1 MWCAET
7 ISEVRRRTNTNL
19 KYGIDS
25 REVEERK
32 KLYGINKIEEQK
44 KKNILV
50 RFIEQFNDFMIIT
63 LIVAAIVSSIMAYM
77 QGTNDYLD
85 SIIIIAI
92 VVFNA
97 FLGLLQESKAEKS
110 LEALKKLSA
119 PTAKV
124 KRDNKIINIPSEE
137 VVVGDIL
144 ILEAGSYVPA
154 DCRLINSYNLKID
167 ESALTGENLPVQ
179 KDAESILNKDT
190 VLGDMINMAFAT
202 TVVTNGHAEAIVTDV
217 GMNTKVGQIAKMII
231 TDESPE
237 TPLQQK
243 LGEVGKKL
251 GLVALFICFAIFVI
265 GIFKRIPPIE
275 MFMTSVGLAV
285 AAIPEGLPA
294 IVTIMLSIG
303 VTKMARKNAIIRKLP
318 AVETLGSSTVI
329 CSDKTGTLT
338 QNKMKVVELRDAFG
352 DMDLKN
358 GNISLKQ
365 ETRRLMLRL
374 GSICTDAHIEYE
386 GGKYVAIGEPTEV
399 AIVNAGLSIDENK
412 ENLEKQMQRVNEIP
426 FDSTRKLMTT
436 IHKLGN
442 KYRIIT
448 KGAPDVLIRRCNRF
462 YENGLEKNLTQDI
475 LININK
481 NNNDMAEKALRVIAV
496 AYADVDTLPSEINTN
511 TVENNL
517 IFVGLIGM
525 IDPPRVGVK
534 EAVET
539 CRRAGIKTV
548 MITGDHIVTARA
560 IAKELGI
567 LRQTDKAITG
577 IELEKISQ
585 ERLEKEIK
593 NYSVFAR
600 VSPEHKVRIVKAFRA
615 NGEIVAMTGD
625 GVNDAPALKNAD
637 IGVSMGMNGTDVAKN
652 ASDMILT
659 DDNFVTITEA
669 VKTGR
674 HIYSNIRKA
683 VHFLLATNVGEI
695 VTIFVGLLL
704 GMESPLLAI
713 HLLWINLVTDSL
725 PAIALGLEPIDKN
738 IMNKKPID
746 SKKGLFTDCLW
757 GKIFV
762 EGTMIGMLTLFA
774 FSIGNN
780 LFGLEV
786 GRTMAFVSLSL
797 LELFHSFNIRSEE
810 SIFKVGVC
818 SNKYLVGALVIGAI
832 LQIVVIAIPTLATIF
847 NVVSLNGTQ
856 WIYTLLISIS
866 PIFIMELQKRL
877 NDFKFGK
884 VVYTKSN
891 EMNKTV

>member
-1 MWCAET
+1 MWHAET
-7 ISEVRRRTNTNL
+7 ISEVRRKTNSNL
-19 KYGIDS
+19 KYGIDF

-32 KLYGINKIEEQK
+32 KLYGINIIEEQK
-44 KKNILV
+44 KKNMLI

-63 LIVAAIVSSIMAYM
+63 LIFAAIISSVMAYV

-85 SIIIIAI
+85 SIIIVAI

-97 FLGLLQESKAEKS
+97 FLGLLQESKAEKA

-124 KRDNKIINIPSEE
+124 KRDNKIMNIPSEE

-144 ILEAGSYVPA
+144 ILEAGAFVPA

-179 KDAESILNKDT
+179 KEADRVLNKDV

-217 GMNTKVGQIAKMII
+217 GMNTKVGQIAKMIM
-231 TDESPE
+231 TDVSPE

-251 GLVALFICFAIFVI
+251 GLVALIICFAIFVI
-265 GIFKRIPPIE
+265 GLFKKIPPIE

-338 QNKMKVVELRDAFG
+338 QNKMKVIELRDAFG
-352 DMDLKN
+352 DMDLQR
-358 GNISLKQ
+358 GNANLQQ
-365 ETRRLMLRL
+365 ETRRLILRL
-374 GSICTDAHIEYE
+374 GSMCTDTHLEYE
-386 GGKYVAIGEPTEV
+386 NGKYEAIGEPTEV
-399 AIVNAGLSIDENK
+399 AIVNAGLSIEENK
-412 ENLEKQMQRVNEIP
+412 ESLEKQMQRVNEIP

-436 IHKLGN
+436 IHKLEN

-448 KGAPDVLIRRCNRF
+448 KGAPDVLIKRCSRF
-462 YENGLEKNLTQDI
+462 YENGIEKNLMQDI
-475 LININK
+475 LTNINK

-496 AYADVDTLPSEINTN
+496 AYADVDTLPSEIDTN

-517 IFVGLIGM
+517 TFVGLIGM

-548 MITGDHIVTARA
+548 MITGDHIITAKA

-577 IELEKISQ
+577 VELDKIPQ

-615 NGEIVAMTGD
+615 NEEIVAMTGD

-713 HLLWINLVTDSL
+713 HLLWINLVTDSF
-725 PAIALGLEPIDKN
+725 PAIALGLEPIDKD
-738 IMNKKPID
+738 IMNKKPIA
-746 SKKGLFTDCLW
+746 SKKGLFTNGLW

-762 EGTMIGMLTLFA
+762 EGTMIGVLTLFA

-780 LFGLEV
+780 LYGLQV
-786 GRTMAFVSLSL
+786 GRTMAFVSLSM
-797 LELFHSFNIRSEE
+797 LELVHSFNIRSDE
-810 SIFKVGVC
+810 SIFKIGIFT
-818 SNKYLVGALVIGAI
+818 NKYLMGALALGTL
-832 LQIVVIAIPTLATIF
+832 LQVGVIAIPNLANIF
-847 NVVSLNGTQ
+847 DVVPLNGRQ
-856 WIYTLLISIS
+856 WIYTFFISIS

-891 EMNKTV
+891 QKI

>member
-1 MWCAET
+1 MWHTKA
-7 ISEVRRRTNTNL
+7 ISEIRRETKTNL

-25 REVEERK
+25 REVEQRK
-32 KLYGINKIEEQK
+32 QLYGVNKIEEQK
-44 KKNILV
+44 KKSLV
-50 RFIEQFNDFMIIT
+50 LRFIEQFNDFMIIT
-63 LIVAAIVSSIMAYM
+63 LIVAAIISSVTAYM
-77 QGTNDYLD
+77 QGTNDYID
-85 SIIIIAI
+85 SIIIVAI

-97 FLGLLQESKAEKS
+97 FLGLIQESKAEKA

-124 KRDNKIINIPSEE
+124 KRDNKIIDIPSEE

-144 ILEAGSYVPA
+144 ILEAGAFVPA
-154 DCRLINSYNLKID
+154 DCRLIDAFNLKVE
-167 ESALTGENLPVQ
+167 ESALTGETVPVQ
-179 KDAESILNKDT
+179 KDANVVLEPNT
-190 VLGDMINMAFAT
+190 VLGDMLNMAFAT
-202 TVVTNGHAEAIVTDV
+202 TIITNGHAEAIVTDV
-217 GMNTKVGQIAKMII
+217 GMNTKVGQIAKMIMV
-231 TDESPE
+231 DESPE

-251 GLVALFICFAIFVI
+251 GLVALLICFVIFII
-265 GIFKRIPPIE
+265 GLLKRIPPIE

-338 QNKMKVVELRDAFG
+338 QNKMEVVELRDTFG
-352 DMDLKN
+352 DMDLQN
-358 GNISLKQ
+358 RDVNNQQ
-365 ETRRLMLRL
+365 ETRRLILRL
-374 GSICTDAHIEYE
+374 ASMCTDVHIQTKANDYIA
-386 GGKYVAIGEPTEV
+386 VGEPTEV
-399 AIVNAGLSIDENK
+399 AIVNAGLKINENK
-412 ENLEKQMQRVNEIP
+412 DKLYIQMERVNEIP

-436 IHKLGN
+436 IHKMGD

-448 KGAPDVLIRRCNRF
+448 KGAPDVLIKRCSKF
-462 YENGLEKNLTQDI
+462 YDNGIERNLTEEKKQH
-475 LININK
+475 INK
-481 NNNDMAEKALRVIAV
+481 NNTDMAEKALRVIAV
-496 AYADVDTLPSEINTN
+496 AYADVDTIPSTIDTFTIEK
-511 TVENNL
+511 NL
-517 IFVGLIGM
+517 TFVGLIGM

-548 MITGDHIVTARA
+548 MITGDHIITAKA
-560 IAKELGI
+560 IARELGI

-577 IELEKISQ
+577 AELDKIPQ
-585 ERLEKEIK
+585 DRLEKEIK
-593 NYSVFAR
+593 SYSVFAR

-637 IGVSMGMNGTDVAKN
+637 IGVAMGLNGTDVAKN

-674 HIYSNIRKA
+674 HIYDNIKKA
-683 VHFLLATNVGEI
+683 VHFLIATNVGEI

-704 GMESPLLAI
+704 GIESPLLAI
-713 HLLWINLVTDSL
+713 HLLWINLVTDSF
-725 PAIALGLEPIDKN
+725 PAIALGLEPMDKQ
-738 IMNKKPID
+738 IMQKKPRD
-746 SKKGLFTDCLW
+746 TKKGLFSDGLW
-757 GKIFV
+757 GKILV
-762 EGTMIGMLTLFA
+762 EGTMIGILTLLS

-780 LFGLEV
+780 LYGLEV
-786 GRTMAFVSLSL
+786 GRTMAFVSLSM
-797 LELFHSFNIRSEE
+797 LELIHSFNIRSEE
-810 SIFKVGVC
+810 SIFKVGIFT
-818 SNKYLVGALVIGAI
+818 NKYLVGALILGAL
-832 LQIVVIAIPTLATIF
+832 LQVVVIAIPTLANIF
-847 NVVSLNGTQ
+847 DVVQLNATQ
-856 WIYTLLISIS
+856 WIYTILISIS
-866 PIFIMELQKRL
+866 PLVIMELQKKL

-884 VVYTKSN
+884 VIYSTKA
-891 EMNKTV
+891 EIKK